1 MLNTICV
8 AFPLVGMQSSIQ
20 DGTLCENVSQLEAL
34 TVQLARIKLH
44 LRCLIGFYSKFAPES
59 SSALVIVNFNLIEG
73 FWLYLKIAVSA
84 CPAGGSDKPKTFMP
98 GSCNTHARNLPT
110 AK

>member
-8 AFPLVGMQSSIQ
+8 AFPQVGMQSSIQ

-44 LRCLIGFYSKFAPES
+44 LRSLIGSYSKFAPES
-59 SSALVIVNFNLIEG
+59 SSALVNFNLIEG
-73 FWLYLKIAVSA
+73 FWLYLKIAMSA
-84 CPAGGSDKPKTFMP
+84 CPAGGSDKPKTCMP
-98 GSCNTHARNLPT
+98 GSCNTHA
-110 AK
+110 